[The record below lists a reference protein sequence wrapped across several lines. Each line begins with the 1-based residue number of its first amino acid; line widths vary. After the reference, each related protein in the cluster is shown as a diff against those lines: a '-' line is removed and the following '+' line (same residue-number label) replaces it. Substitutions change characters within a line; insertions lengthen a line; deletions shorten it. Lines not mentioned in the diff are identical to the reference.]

1 MREQNCSA
9 AAAPSH
15 TCQCEKTPEGMAKA
29 LAQLRSAAIRHN
41 PSAAAVAAAGVS
53 NAATTR
59 AMRRCL
65 PRLAAMERLANRILT
80 RMTM

>member
-1 MREQNCSA
+1 
-9 AAAPSH
+9 
-15 TCQCEKTPEGMAKA
+15 

-53 NAATTR
+53 SAATTK
-59 AMRRCL
+59 AIRRCL

>member
-1 MREQNCSA
+1 
-9 AAAPSH
+9 
-15 TCQCEKTPEGMAKA
+15 

-41 PSAAAVAAAGVS
+41 PSAAVMAAAGVS
-53 NAATTR
+53 SAATTMAR
-59 AMRRCL
+59 RRCL